1 MKRSVAF
8 AVLLVLVGAFTAGC
22 GGGDRIA
29 RIDATYKRTKADLL
43 QQIDALPPASL
54 YGAKVRAHVTSS
66 LDGGQGN
73 VGVDA
78 KLPATATFVQMNS
91 VADTIE
97 RTVWLSHLDPLGR
110 ISIGVSRV
118 GRPPFEVERLWQS
131 DREPLRIKY
140 GPRPDGLLQ

>member
-8 AVLLVLVGAFTAGC
+8 AVLVMLVGALTTGC
-22 GGGDRIA
+22 GGGRSA
-29 RIDATYKRTKADLL
+29 RVEETYKRTKADLL
-43 QQIDALPPASL
+43 RQIDALPPASL

-110 ISIGVSRV
+110 ISIGVSRI

-131 DREPLRIKY
+131 DTEPLRAKY